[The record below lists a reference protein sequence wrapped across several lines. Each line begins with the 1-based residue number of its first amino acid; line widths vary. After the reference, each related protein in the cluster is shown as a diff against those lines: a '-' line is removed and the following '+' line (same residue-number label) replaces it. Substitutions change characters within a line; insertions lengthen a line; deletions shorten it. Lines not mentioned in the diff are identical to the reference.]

1 MLIKVQHAAV
11 NLCCDVEGQQ
21 VWRTFTL
28 MSGMTCGV
36 AAGSCT
42 DRTEPAS
49 PSTCSGLISSLQR
62 SSLFIHTH
70 VLSPCLCSA
79 FIPTFCPCSC
89 SWFQLVANMTTN
101 SGDQQSAWPPN
112 SKTLIYKKPKNRIF
126 FFKFKMLTISR
137 MLLCPSNIYAFT
149 TIKQDQKLSQKN
161 A

>member
-1 MLIKVQHAAV
+1 MFNMLVETAHHDVIFQLFGKVRIPTFSPTPNEGLSMLIKVQHAAV

-49 PSTCSGLISSLQR
+49 PSTCSGLISSLQQ
-62 SSLFIHTH
+62 SSLFLHTH
-70 VLSPCLCSA
+70 VLSPCLRSA

-101 SGDQQSAWPPN
+101 SGDQQSA
-112 SKTLIYKKPKNRIF
+112 
-126 FFKFKMLTISR
+126 
-137 MLLCPSNIYAFT
+137 
-149 TIKQDQKLSQKN
+149 
-161 A
+161 